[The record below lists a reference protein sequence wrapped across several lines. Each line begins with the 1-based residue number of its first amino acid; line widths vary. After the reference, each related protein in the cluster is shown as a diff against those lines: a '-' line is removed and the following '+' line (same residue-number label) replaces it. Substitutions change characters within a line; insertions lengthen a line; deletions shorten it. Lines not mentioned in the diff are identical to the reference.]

1 MFLQS
6 LNPGRLDNMTDLNT
20 HSRVGAVA
28 IGRNEGERLKRCL
41 QSLVSE
47 VNTIVYVDSG
57 STDDSIN
64 IALALGVQVI
74 ELDMNIPFTA
84 ARARNEG
91 FQRLIEVAP
100 NINYVQ
106 FVDGDCEV
114 VSTWITT
121 AVNFLDARNKIAVI
135 CGRRRERYPEKSIFN
150 YMCDSEWD
158 TPIGEAKACG
168 GDALMSVKA
177 FQQAGGYRIGL
188 IAGEEPELCLR
199 IRANGWTVW
208 RLDQEMTLHDAA
220 MTRVSQWWKRTT
232 RAGYAFAE
240 GAYLH
245 GAFPERHWVKES
257 RRALIWGLAIPAT
270 ILMVSFF
277 YWPLSLTIAMIY
289 PLQIIRLALRN
300 KKELKRH
307 PWIIAIYNVLGK
319 FAELYGQLRFHYRRL
334 LSRPLRLIEYK

>member
-1 MFLQS
+1 MVV
-6 LNPGRLDNMTDLNT
+6 LNS

-41 QSLVSE
+41 QSLISA

-74 ELDMNIPFTA
+74 QLDMNIPFTA

-91 FQRLIEVAP
+91 FQHLIKVAP
-100 NINYVQ
+100 DIDFVQ

-121 AVNFLDARNKIAVI
+121 AVNFLDANNQLAVV
-135 CGRRRERYPEKSIFN
+135 CGRRRERYPEKSVFN
-150 YMCDSEWD
+150 YMCDSEWN
-158 TPIGEAKACG
+158 TPIGKAKACG
-168 GDALMSVKA
+168 GDALMRVKA
-177 FQQAGGYRIGL
+177 FLQVGGYRIEL

-220 MTRVSQWWKRTT
+220 MTKVSQWWKRTT

-257 RRALIWGLAIPAT
+257 RRALIWGLVIPAT

-277 YWPLSLTIAMIY
+277 YWPLSLIMAMIY

-300 KKELKRH
+300 KKELRQH
-307 PWIIAIYNVLGK
+307 SWMIATYSVIGK
-319 FAELYGQLRFHYRRL
+319 FAEMHGQLRYYYQRL
-334 LSRPLRLIEYK
+334 LNKPSTLIEYK

>member
-1 MFLQS
+1 MVV
-6 LNPGRLDNMTDLNT
+6 LNS

-41 QSLVSE
+41 QSLISA

-74 ELDMNIPFTA
+74 QLDMNIPFTA

-91 FQRLIEVAP
+91 FQHLIEVAP
-100 NINYVQ
+100 DIDFVQ

-121 AVNFLDARNKIAVI
+121 AVNFLDANNQLAVV
-135 CGRRRERYPEKSIFN
+135 CGRRRERYPEKSVFN
-150 YMCDSEWD
+150 YMCDSEWN
-158 TPIGEAKACG
+158 TPIGKAKACG
-168 GDALMSVKA
+168 GDALMRVKA
-177 FQQAGGYRIGL
+177 FLQVGGYRIEL

-220 MTRVSQWWKRTT
+220 MTKVSQWWKRTT

-257 RRALIWGLAIPAT
+257 RRALIWGLVIPAT

-277 YWPLSLTIAMIY
+277 YWPLSLIMAMIY

-300 KKELKRH
+300 KKELRQH
-307 PWIIAIYNVLGK
+307 SWMIATYSVIGK
-319 FAELYGQLRFHYRRL
+319 FAEMHGQLRYYYQRL
-334 LSRPLRLIEYK
+334 LNRPSTLIEYK